1 MFALIGFGLNML
13 SFDLIKKILVLLQN
27 QEGLLVDLLT
37 VEKQNLLQQ
46 MNAVRKEFKRKAKQQ
61 FDHEVLQKQKC
72 DGKWDY
78 FIDFQKEK
86 N

>member
-46 MNAVRKEFKRKAKQQ
+46 MNAVRKEFKRKVKQQ
-61 FDHEVLQKQKC
+61 FDHEILQKQTC